1 MITKERAR
9 QIYNRYSQIEDAEEL
24 LAKLKDFTHEV
35 IVGNNKPKLM
45 DSRYHPFGTIE
56 LHVPTFQEGQFHGS
70 YRIVGISY
78 PSAMRVLKNHVK
90 QLKRELAEI
99 DESELR
105 DILRDNNICGSDAD
119 DANKLM
125 SELKCDNLQ
134 LKAELKALQKKCEE
148 LERKRW

>member
-24 LAKLKDFTHEV
+24 LEKLKDFTHQV
-35 IVGNNKPKLM
+35 LVNDKPKLM
-45 DSRYHPFGTIE
+45 DNRYHPFGSIE
-56 LHVPTFQEGQFHGS
+56 LHVPTFQEGKFNGS

-99 DESELR
+99 DESEVNEL
-105 DILRDNNICGSDAD
+105 IRDNNICGSEAGS
-119 DANKLM
+119 ANDLVA
-125 SELKCDNLQ
+125 ELKCDNLQ
-134 LKAELKALQKKCEE
+134 LKAELKALQKKCDD

>member
-24 LAKLKDFTHEV
+24 LAKLKDFTHKV
-35 IVGNNKPKLM
+35 IEGDNKPKLM
-45 DSRYHPFGTIE
+45 DDRYHPYGTIE
-56 LHVPTFQEGQFHGS
+56 LHVPTFQEGKFNGS

-78 PSAMRVLKNHVK
+78 PSAIRVLKNHVK

-99 DESELR
+99 DESEVR
-105 DILRDNNICGSDAD
+105 DLIRDNNICGSEAGS
-119 DANKLM
+119 ANDLVA
-125 SELKCDNLQ
+125 ELKCDNLQ
-134 LKAELKALQKKCEE
+134 LKAELKAMQKKCKE